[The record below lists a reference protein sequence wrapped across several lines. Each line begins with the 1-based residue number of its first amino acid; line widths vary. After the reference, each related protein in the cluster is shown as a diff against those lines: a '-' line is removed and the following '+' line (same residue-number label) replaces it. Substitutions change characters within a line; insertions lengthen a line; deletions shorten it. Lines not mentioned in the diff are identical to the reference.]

1 MKRKFSNSQEL
12 HEFIFGELQSIVG
25 VAGNVKTEKNI
36 LHYQIFPEGEDKCIW
51 QSALE
56 KLFKFFTKYELSN
69 YIDFDFG
76 YLRVYTDE
84 KIQMTIGRL

>member
-12 HEFIFGELQSIVG
+12 HEFIFGELQGIVS

-36 LHYQIFPEGEDKCIW
+36 LHYQIFPEEEDKCIW

-56 KLFKFFTKYELSN
+56 KLFKFFTKYELSY
-69 YIDFDFG
+69 YIDFELG

-84 KIQMTIGRL
+84 HVQKEIGTL

>member
-12 HEFIFGELQSIVG
+12 HEFIFGELLSIVG
-25 VAGNVKTEKNI
+25 DGGHVETEGNI
-36 LHYQIFPEGEDKCIW
+36 LHYQIFPEEGEKCLW

-56 KLFKFFTKYELSN
+56 KLFKFFTKYELSY

-84 KIQMTIGRL
+84 QLQKTIGRL